1 MEIRKILLIGLLLL
15 VLGLFS
21 CAARLNN
28 LRQNMDESN
37 WEWYSPPGLGSAT
50 VEPSTMH

>member
-1 MEIRKILLIGLLLL
+1 MEIKKILLIGLLLL
-15 VLGLFS
+15 VLGFLG
-21 CAARLNN
+21 CATRLDTM
-28 LRQNMDESN
+28 RQNMDESN